1 MILFNVFRN
10 AFPHRYRWTL
20 TAALLAVL
28 AASAGARPVAQAP
41 PPAPAAKAWP
51 ACDLQTKE
59 RIVAIGDVHGA
70 YDRFV
75 EILRAAALVDD
86 RGRWNGG
93 RSILVQTGDVV
104 DRGPDS
110 RRALDLLRR
119 LEGEAARA
127 GGRVYPLLGNH
138 EFMRLILD
146 WRYVSPEEIAAF
158 RTADSADVR
167 ERAYA
172 LVSAD
177 VARRAK
183 VEEKPFD
190 EAAFR
195 EQFMKEIPLGY
206 VEMRQAF
213 GPAGEYTKWLRE
225 RYAVVK
231 INGMVFV
238 HGGINAA
245 TAALGCA
252 GINDAVRRDLMVANP
267 TPEQALTMLSS
278 SDTGPLWY
286 RGLAEQP
293 DPAFAPEVTNIL
305 NLLGAR
311 AIVVGHTIPAGF
323 RMVTRFDGRVIQIDT
338 GMLGGSF
345 YPGGVASALEIRGD
359 ALTAIYPKGRE
370 RLSAPV
376 PVPAS
381 R

>member
-1 MILFNVFRN
+1 MHIRPSRL
-10 AFPHRYRWTL
+10 TL
-20 TAALLAVL
+20 PAAAALLAVL
-28 AASAGARPVAQAP
+28 AAGADARPAAQAP
-41 PPAPAAKAWP
+41 ASNAWP
-51 ACDLQTKE
+51 ACDLRTTE

-75 EILRAAALVDD
+75 EILRAAGLVD
-86 RGRWNGG
+86 GRTRWSGG
-93 RSILVQTGDVV
+93 RAILVQTGDVV

-110 RRALDLLRR
+110 RKALDLLRR

-138 EFMRLILD
+138 EVMRMLFD

-158 RTADSADVR
+158 RTFDSADMR

-183 VEEKPFD
+183 AEEKPFD

-213 GPAGEYTKWLRE
+213 GPAGEYARRLRE
-225 RYAVVK
+225 RHAVVK
-231 INGMVFV
+231 INGIVFV

-252 GINDAVRRDLMVANP
+252 GINEAVRRDLMVANP

-278 SDTGPLWY
+278 SETGPLWY
-286 RGLAEQP
+286 RGLAEEP

-305 NLLGAR
+305 SLLGAR

-323 RMVTRFDGRVIQIDT
+323 RIVTRFDGRVIQIDT

-345 YPGGVASALEIRGD
+345 YPGGVGSALEIRGD
-359 ALTAIYPKGRE
+359 MLSAIYQNGRE
-370 RLSAPV
+370 RLSPPAPAPAPV
-376 PVPAS
+376 PAPGPAS